1 MSATS
6 LILRSAA
13 ARLLGVLCVLAML
26 AGPLAGTAL
35 AKKGS
40 VRGKGGIS
48 VNKYDAAGQ
57 KGGVTDL
64 GVYEI
69 EGRIFKPA
77 VFFVLARGDIQYQG
91 LQFKQ
96 SFVDRIVI
104 GALKR
109 PF

>member
-1 MSATS
+1 MSQTKRDWKLLLAGT
-6 LILRSAA
+6 LAA
-13 ARLLGVLCVLAML
+13 AAMV
-26 AGPLAGTAL
+26 AGPLLGAAL
-35 AKKGS
+35 AKPGRSS
-40 VRGKGGIS
+40 VRGKGNIS

-57 KGGVTDL
+57 SDDTEL
-64 GVYEI
+64 AAIEI

-77 VFFVLARGDIQYQG
+77 VFFVLARGDIAYQG

-104 GALKR
+104 DALKR

>member
-1 MSATS
+1 MENMTK
-6 LILRSAA
+6 RWTT
-13 ARLLGVLCVLAML
+13 RLVGVLALLALVMTPIL
-26 AGPLAGTAL
+26 ASAQ
-35 AKKGS
+35 AKKKRNS
-40 VRGKGGIS
+40 VRGKGNIS
-48 VNKYDAAGQ
+48 VNKFDAAGQ
-57 KGGVTDL
+57 ADGTDL
-64 GVYEI
+64 GTTDI

>member
-1 MSATS
+1 MQQMTKNWTARMVA
-6 LILRSAA
+6 ILAVCA
-13 ARLLGVLCVLAML
+13 LAMVPVLAS
-26 AGPLAGTAL
+26 AQ
-35 AKKGS
+35 AKKKRSS
-40 VRGKGGIS
+40 VRGKGNIS
-48 VNKYDAAGQ
+48 VNKFDAAGQ
-57 KGGVTDL
+57 SDGTDL
-64 GVYEI
+64 GAIEI

>member
-1 MSATS
+1 MWQTKGSW
-6 LILRSAA
+6 LK
-13 ARLLGVLCVLAML
+13 GL
-26 AGPLAGTAL
+26 AGLFAAVAL
-35 AKKGS
+35 VLVPVVVSAQAKKPRAS
-40 VRGKGGIS
+40 VRGKGNIS

-57 KGGVTDL
+57 SDDTDL
-64 GVYEI
+64 GAIEI

-77 VFFVLARGDIQYQG
+77 VFFVLARGDIRYQG

-104 GALKR
+104 GALQR

>member
-1 MSATS
+1 MPKNK
-6 LILRSAA
+6 RSW
-13 ARLLGVLCVLAML
+13 LKGIVGVLAVVAML
-26 AGPLAGTAL
+26 AVPMAVFA
-35 AKKGS
+35 APKKARSS
-40 VRGKGGIS
+40 VRGKGNIS

-57 KGGVTDL
+57 SNDTDL
-64 GVYEI
+64 GAIEI

-77 VFFVLARGDIQYQG
+77 VFFVLARGDIRYQG